1 MKFLYSVISTY
12 GNVPYIL
19 QTKFA
24 TVNTEIIITLTRI
37 AGGASCPDTST
48 RIVSYLSKFMPV

>member
-1 MKFLYSVISTY
+1 MKLLYSAEMYHICYKVC
-12 GNVPYIL
+12 YI
-19 QTKFA
+19 
-24 TVNTEIIITLTRI
+24 VNTEIIITLTRI